1 MNSADADGS
10 LKDRTVASVSNADR
24 PLMLANWRTI
34 ADRIRQRVE
43 FGDLLLYLY
52 VLTISRQC
60 FWSIP
65 HNRLAWL
72 LSIFVAAFC
81 WIAYVVTK
89 DTEDTSRQLPL
100 WLVVGLPLL
109 FVYLLRVVFPDVSF
123 DVINHHLFLGER
135 ALYGP
140 LLLPADFFPTP
151 APYNP
156 APDMLTGIFRHILGY
171 RLGTLI
177 NLLVLLW
184 AAQVLDKLLR
194 SYVRNNW
201 LRAVCVL
208 LCLLAEQILFEVNNY
223 MVDLIALPLTLE
235 ATRLTLLVDN
245 WKAYRRRLVR
255 IAFLCGLAVALKLTN
270 AAMVAPI
277 VLACAGLTLFRFKP
291 KITSLATTF
300 SLTASAFLASLLPYC
315 IYIYRD
321 TGSPFFPVY
330 NAIFRSP
337 YWPLSNAW
345 DPRWGPLNA
354 REVLLW
360 PLLLLARAERLS
372 ELKAYSGRIT
382 LAVIAALVFV
392 VFSWRKA
399 DLQSLTLCFMVLLT
413 AFLWS
418 MTTGYARYAL
428 HLEALSGV
436 LVIVVAVSLRKKSAL
451 KTRALHL
458 MLPTLLWLALGCQVV
473 FACIFISQKEWSMRG
488 TVFQYPQPYLDS
500 APNLMRD
507 HSIRKFLTAAEQ
519 ATYDSVDVWIVSGEK
534 TVGPEVM
541 LKGNIPFIS
550 VRFGEYFKSRGGKE
564 RFALALARA
573 RNKKMASLAFVEDYD
588 LAVAALRARCL
599 SPSHVVDV
607 EIPFFSAGHRIPMK
621 FFEVKEIASPVSGPS
636 GSRETEALPE
646 CGYRALITV
655 ADKPSAM
662 KAGEKKLLLIKVKNN
677 GNSIWPWRVEQ
688 GWMGI
693 VTAGDRWLSKDGLTA
708 LNELDRR
715 VALPHDLGPGEEIE
729 LKLTVTAPEVPGD
742 YVLEIDM
749 VQEGITWFSQQGSPT
764 ARWNVRIE

>member
-10 LKDRTVASVSNADR
+10 LKDRTVRSLSNANW
-24 PLMLANWRTI
+24 PLTLANWRTI
-34 ADRIRQRVE
+34 ADRVRQRVE

-89 DTEDTSRQLPL
+89 DTEDTSRQLSL

-135 ALYGP
+135 ALEGP

-184 AAQVLDKLLR
+184 AAQILDKLLR

-208 LCLLAEQILFEVNNY
+208 LCLLAEQILFEINNY

-245 WKAYRRRLVR
+245 WKPYRRRLVR

-277 VLACAGLTLFRFKP
+277 VLACAGLTLFKFKP
-291 KITSLATTF
+291 AIKTLTTTF
-300 SLTASAFLASLLPYC
+300 VLTASAFVASLLPYC
-315 IYIYRD
+315 IYIYLE

-337 YWPLSNAW
+337 YWPLSNVW
-345 DPRWGPLNA
+345 DPRWGPPNA

-372 ELKAYSGRIT
+372 ELNAYSGRIT
-382 LAVIAALVFV
+382 LAVIAALIFV
-392 VFSWRKA
+392 IFCWRRA
-399 DLQSLTLCFMVLLT
+399 DLRSRTLCFIVIGT

-418 MTTGYARYAL
+418 MTTGYVRYAL
-428 HLEALSGV
+428 HLEALSSV
-436 LVIVVAVSLRKKSAL
+436 LVIVVTVSLRRDPAF
-451 KTRALHL
+451 KTRALRL
-458 MLPTLLWLALGCQVV
+458 MISTLLWLALGCQAV

-488 TVFQYPQPYLDS
+488 TVFQYPRPYLDS
-500 APNLMRD
+500 APNLLRD

-519 ATYDSVDVWIVSGEK
+519 ARYDGVDVWIVSGEK

-541 LKGNIPFIS
+541 LKGNVPFIN
-550 VRFGEYFKSRGGKE
+550 VRVGEYFNSRGGSE
-564 RFALALARA
+564 RFAQALAGA
-573 RNKKMASLAFVEDYD
+573 RNKRMASLAFVEDYH
-588 LAVAALRARCL
+588 LAVAALRARGL
-599 SPSHVVDV
+599 APSQVVDV
-607 EIPFFSAGHRIPMK
+607 EIPFFSANHRIPMK
-621 FFEVKEIASPVSGPS
+621 FFEVKEIAVSES
-636 GSRETEALPE
+636 STSAATNALPE
-646 CGYRALITV
+646 GGYRALITL
-655 ADKPSAM
+655 ANKPAAM
-662 KAGEKKLLLIKVKNN
+662 KAGEKKQLLIKVKND
-677 GNSIWPWRVEQ
+677 GNSIWPWRVEK

-708 LNELDRR
+708 LDELDRR

-729 LKLTVTAPEVPGD
+729 LKLTVTAPDAPGD
-742 YVLEIDM
+742 YMLEIDM
-749 VQEGITWFSQQGSPT
+749 VHEGITWFSQHGSPT